1 MRSRSVEELPVPI
14 LTDDEL
20 IEEYSRTFPT
30 VEGEQPSAGFARRL
44 DEATIRRNAAAMG
57 ELLRRGYRSTVPEW
71 AKPGMA

>member
-1 MRSRSVEELPVPI
+1 MSSRSVKELPVPI

-30 VEGEQPSAGFARRL
+30 VEEGQPAGGFARRL

-71 AKPGMA
+71 AKPGTV